1 MKVKMSEPDLSVYQK
16 GLIVWAME
24 GRDSIYGI
32 SG

>member
-1 MKVKMSEPDLSVYQK
+1 MKVKMSEPFRVYQK